1 MMVGQ
6 LCLRRVA
13 LTVALGAAS
22 LTTVDAQAEESERS
36 GKRMV
41 VTVEDNATVDAET
54 AAQAE
59 RAAQAESPPP
69 PRKKG
74 KKAASERPPEVDAP
88 EVEIDAYLRR
98 LSKEL
103 REAQADLRAARRED
117 DADEVMRLDN
127 EVRDRKELLADERD
141 RLTTT
146 QPGLVAGGA
155 VLTVLG
161 GVSLVA
167 SLALLIGWP
176 ISGVEG
182 EINDTYGWASLGC
195 LIGGTVG
202 LSAGIPMISA
212 GARRVPRGEG
222 GEVPIE
228 DAWFSPP
235 TAPRVGL
242 TFSAAF

>member
-6 LCLRRVA
+6 ACLQRVT
-13 LTVALGAAS
+13 LTFVVGAS
-22 LTTVDAQAEESERS
+22 CLFTTTHAHAEEAERS

-41 VTVEDNATVDAET
+41 VTVEDNATVDAEA
-54 AAQAE
+54 AAQ
-59 RAAQAESPPP
+59 QAESPPP
-69 PRKKG
+69 RKKR
-74 KKAASERPPEVDAP
+74 KAEAREQRAPDVDAP

-242 TFSAAF
+242 TFTANF